1 MSRKPLAL
9 LTSFTII
16 ALLVLLYTWRLAP
29 RESFHI
35 EKLGIFSYSGRRFEK
50 LRLWYDKY
58 DRCYVILEVP
68 VNSTTINLA
77 FVVHGGG
84 FVAGKATGSSSMA
97 RYFLSRGYAVAS
109 IEYRLC
115 TETGWLN
122 VTGDI
127 ARGARSALSYLESR
141 GLRVG
146 TKVYIGASAGAVAG
160 AILVYAPPTQGHD
173 ISGLVDGYIGLSGGY
188 CVSKTPPWRH
198 AEGKSFCGT
207 KVDEIMP
214 FDRRTAP
221 PPRKVPALLIGGGSD
236 RLLDGGGG
244 VNTQAVCMASYLER
258 HGVPVE
264 VVTVRGG
271 HSAPMA
277 LLGEGDPRVTGA
289 LDKFL
294 EEIGG

>member
-1 MSRKPLAL
+1 MNWKLLAAAGTVAL
-9 LTSFTII
+9 VTLAII
-16 ALLVLLYTWRLAP
+16 YLWRP
-29 RESFHI
+29 SP
-35 EKLGIFSYSGRRFEK
+35 EKHFNVERLGEFNYGGRRFER
-50 LRLWYDKY
+50 LRLWYGGCS
-58 DRCYVILEVP
+58 RCYVILEVP
-68 VNSTTINLA
+68 VNSTAVNVA

-84 FVAGKATGSSSMA
+84 FVAGKATGTSSMA

-214 FDRRTAP
+214 FDRRAAP
-221 PPRKVPALLIGGGSD
+221 PPRKVPALLIGGDSD
-236 RLLDGGGG
+236 RLLDGGDG
-244 VNTQAVCMASYLER
+244 VNTQATCMASYLER
-258 HGVPVE
+258 HGVPVKA
-264 VVTVRGG
+264 VTVKGG

-289 LDKFL
+289 LDSFL
-294 EEIGG
+294 EGIGG